1 MLRAPRRKPDT
12 AAPPIHIGYTDGS
25 LTMTSKKSVPSS
37 STIYTLERNP
47 VNVTMRPP
55 KIWRRCAMCDV
66 KTGDLR
72 PTSRHAV
79 TRAGSRR
86 VEDHNGFGH
95 FRIQRRT
102 AHVQGI
108 RVQVIRGGSRDPVLF
123 ILRHCA
129 LLHTGKSRVRPTVFF
144 RLFVFTLGQWAPFT
158 RRKFLSAAESFFF
171 QLSKLEHQLE

>member
-37 STIYTLERNP
+37 STIYALERNP

-102 AHVQGI
+102 ASCSGNQGPGDS
-108 RVQVIRGGSRDPVLF
+108 RGFKGPGSIYPE
-123 ILRHCA
+123 
-129 LLHTGKSRVRPTVFF
+129 
-144 RLFVFTLGQWAPFT
+144 TLCPFT
-158 RRKFLSAAESFFF
+158 YREI
-171 QLSKLEHQLE
+171 